1 MIGGQLLIIF
11 VGSTPFSITP
21 INGIQWAICIL
32 IAMLSF
38 PVGVIIRFIPDGL
51 VAKFWTR
58 ISPIF
63 SLIARSWRAFER
75 SYISPILSLFSQCWR
90 ILKGV
95 FPWAKKPAGKAER
108 ELEDSQPNAD
118 NDLVVA
124 EAPEIVVGEDG
135 TEMMRPYSISRFYYE
150 DDLESRLAVP

>member
-1 MIGGQLLIIF
+1 M
-11 VGSTPFSITP
+11 
-21 INGIQWAICIL
+21 
-32 IAMLSF
+32 
-38 PVGVIIRFIPDGL
+38 
-51 VAKFWTR
+51 
-58 ISPIF
+58 
-63 SLIARSWRAFER
+63 
-75 SYISPILSLFSQCWR
+75 
-90 ILKGV
+90 

-150 DDLESRLAVP
+150 DDLESRLAVPEPCQIKLKLELGE